1 MMTHAFTAV
10 ALGQTLTAAKLPPRF
25 WALAVVSSLVPD
37 ADVIGFELGIQ
48 YGDLLG
54 HRGFAHSLTFA
65 LAWSFG
71 AMSLV
76 DFQNTTRRSQTWWKL
91 VALLFAITASHGVL
105 DALTNGGLG
114 VAFFAPFDGT
124 RYFFP
129 WRPLVVSPISFE
141 MFFTD
146 WGGAVLQSE
155 LKFIWLPLL
164 ALWLAVALA
173 RKVLRKA
180 KIAEARM

>member
-1 MMTHAFTAV
+1 MTHAFTAV
-10 ALGQTLTAAKLPPRF
+10 ALNKALTTAKLPPRF
-25 WALAVVSSLVPD
+25 WALAVISSALPD
-37 ADVIGFELGIQ
+37 ADVVGFAMGIE
-48 YGDLLG
+48 YGDQLG
-54 HRGFAHSLTFA
+54 HRGLSHSLMFA

-71 AMSLV
+71 ALSVVNLP
-76 DFQNTTRRSQTWWKL
+76 NIPRGSRTWWKL
-91 VALLFAITASHGVL
+91 IALLFAVTASHGVL

-141 MFFTD
+141 RFFTS

-155 LKFIWLPLL
+155 WKFIWLPLSL
-164 ALWLAVALA
+164 LWLAVASA
-173 RKVLRKA
+173 RKSRLKA
-180 KIAEARM
+180 N